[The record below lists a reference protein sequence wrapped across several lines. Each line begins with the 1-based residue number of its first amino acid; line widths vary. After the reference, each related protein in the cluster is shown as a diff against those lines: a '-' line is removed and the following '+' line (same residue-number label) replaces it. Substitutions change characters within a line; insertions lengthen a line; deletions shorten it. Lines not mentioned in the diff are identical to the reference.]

1 MPLTV
6 DTAEE
11 RRAGGLPTELSEID
25 SLQMT
30 KTRRTR
36 RNIEESDGTVIFSLE
51 RLLNGGT
58 KLTLE
63 PVNKLGKPCCTFM
76 ALVKCED

>member
-1 MPLTV
+1 MRLSMALTV

-30 KTRRTR
+30 KTTGTR
-36 RNIEESDGTVIFSLE
+36 RNIEESDGTVIFSFE
-51 RLLNGGT
+51 RLLSGGT

-63 PVNKLGKPCCTFM
+63 PCQ
-76 ALVKCED
+76 